1 MFDNKWRG
9 EKIAWQLHSAF
20 PWSNLTGFSAGIA
33 PIPIALDPIVGTEVA
48 LFIVDYTEFAHD
60 IARLEP
66 FQLHIKSGLVP
77 CSAGPVVFFLFWLPD
92 PRAPQISFATF
103 ECTVNPHD
111 PNMMQPYWDLARQ
124 SHWHVFVIG
133 PDDEE
138 LNWFEFENDFSLHA
152 TLEPVANVISNFP
165 CRNFDAAKLEFQ
177 ERFTVD
183 DLLAM
188 NGNT

>member
-1 MFDNKWRG
+1 MLNNKWTGGR
-9 EKIAWQLHSAF
+9 IAWQFQSAL
-20 PWSNLTGFSAGIA
+20 PWSSLPGFSAGVA
-33 PIPIALDPIVGTEVA
+33 PIPVVLDPRVGTEVV

-60 IARLEP
+60 IARLDP

-77 CSAGPVVFFLFWLPD
+77 CSAGPVLFFLFWLPD
-92 PRAPQISFATF
+92 PKAPHNSFAIF
-103 ECTVNPHD
+103 ECTVNPND

-138 LNWFEFENDFSLHA
+138 LNWFEFENIFNLHA
-152 TLEPVANVISNFP
+152 TLEPVASIISKFP
-165 CRNFDAAKLEFQ
+165 CRNFDEAKLEFQ
-177 ERFTVD
+177 ERFTID
-183 DLLAM
+183 DLFNM